1 LPETSELAARA
12 REGTKLHGTWSRRMR
27 GRNGPHQR
35 EDWRRR
41 WLDSTDFARRSPA
54 ALLRRFFSADSS
66 GAEARQK
73 EMGEGRRL
81 GRAGALHLEPRRGG
95 EGEIVG
101 AGAGGFGTERERGRL
116 EEMMLTSG
124 PHLSARE
131 REREVGWPVGPGP
144 K

>member
-1 LPETSELAARA
+1 
-12 REGTKLHGTWSRRMR
+12 
-27 GRNGPHQR
+27 
-35 EDWRRR
+35 
-41 WLDSTDFARRSPA
+41 
-54 ALLRRFFSADSS
+54 LRRFFSADSS

-101 AGAGGFGTERERGRL
+101 AGAGGFGTERERGREGAVGGDDADQWAPL
-116 EEMMLTSG
+116 VGE
-124 PHLSARE
+124 RE